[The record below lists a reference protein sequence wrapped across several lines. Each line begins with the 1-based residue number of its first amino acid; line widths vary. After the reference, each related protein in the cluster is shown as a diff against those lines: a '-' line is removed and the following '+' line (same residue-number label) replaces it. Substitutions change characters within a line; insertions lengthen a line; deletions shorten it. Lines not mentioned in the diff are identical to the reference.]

1 MLFDATTSVL
11 TSLQSLPHVWAY
23 LDPGT
28 GSMVLQILLAGMLS
42 TTFFLKS
49 WVRQFREVL
58 LIRNK
63 KA

>member
-1 MLFDATTSVL
+1 
-11 TSLQSLPHVWAY
+11 
-23 LDPGT
+23 
-28 GSMVLQILLAGMLS
+28 MVLQILLAGMLS

-49 WVRQFREVL
+49 WVRQFREGL

>member
-1 MLFDATTSVL
+1 MPNVTTSVL
-11 TSLQSLPHVWAY
+11 TTLQSLPHVWAY

-49 WVRQFREVL
+49 WVRQFREGL